1 MDMLGAS
8 NDDLES
14 ASIAN
19 PYQWAADGPVQW
31 S

>member
-1 MDMLGAS
+1 MVGAS

-19 PYQWAADGPVQW
+19 PYQWAAGEPAQW

>member
-1 MDMLGAS
+1 MFGTS

-19 PYQWAADGPVQW
+19 PYQLAADGPRQW
-31 S
+31 N

>member
-1 MDMLGAS
+1 MVRAS

-19 PYQWAADGPVQW
+19 PYQWAAGEPVQW